1 MCESCAYVCRG
12 LTAPHTSLEC
22 QWRRGLRCYRCF
34 CAGHAPSSCP
44 LLDAVPQK
52 LVVVATEAGIKA
64 FLLTQGMKPL
74 STRDGNI
81 QRLKDIA
88 NTMKPLRLL
97 VLQE

>member
-1 MCESCAYVCRG
+1 M
-12 LTAPHTSLEC
+12 
-22 QWRRGLRCYRCF
+22 
-34 CAGHAPSSCP
+34 
-44 LLDAVPQK
+44 
-52 LVVVATEAGIKA
+52 ATEAGIKG

-88 NTMKPLRLL
+88 NTMKPPRLL